1 VGSGAGLPSRQ
12 CDAPLHG
19 VTPLSK
25 STTNIAASVRQR
37 LLNRARE
44 KQEDFALLLTK
55 YALERVLYRL
65 SQSEYERIF
74 VLKGALLFEL
84 WTEQTH
90 RPTRDADFLGQGDN
104 DPGRLEAIFRNV
116 CALSVENDGL
126 VFDPSTVKA
135 QRIKEDEDYEG
146 VRITFLALLDR
157 ARIPIQI
164 DIGFGDIIT
173 PAPQKAAFPTL
184 LDSPQPVLLTYPRE
198 TVVAEKFEAMVKLG
212 ITNSRMK
219 DFYDLCALA
228 ELFSFDGGVLLE
240 AIQKTF
246 ERRKTPLPTAKQTL
260 FIFTPAFYED
270 EMKNRQWNAFVT
282 KNRLNIRP
290 ISLRQAISDIERF
303 LWPLLT
309 ATAIGTSERMTWPAN
324 GPWT

>member
-1 VGSGAGLPSRQ
+1 MPSRQ
-12 CDAPLHG
+12 CDAPIHG

-25 STTNIAASVRQR
+25 PATNIAASVRQR

-65 SQSEYERIF
+65 SRSEYERIF

-104 DPGRLEAIFRNV
+104 DPGRLEAIFRDI
-116 CALSVENDGL
+116 CALSVEDDGL

-135 QRIKEDEDYEG
+135 QRIREDEDYEG
-146 VRITFLALLDR
+146 VRVTFLALLDR
-157 ARIPIQI
+157 ARISIQI
-164 DIGFGDIIT
+164 DIGFGDVIT
-173 PAPQKAAFPTL
+173 PAPEKVAFPTL

-219 DFYDLCALA
+219 DFYDLRALA
-228 ELFSFDGGVLLE
+228 ELFSFEGGVLLE
-240 AIQKTF
+240 AIKRTF
-246 ERRKTPLPTAKQTL
+246 ERRKTPLPTAKQPP
-260 FIFTPAFYED
+260 FIFKPEFYED

-282 KNRLNIRP
+282 KNRLNIGL
-290 ISLRQAISDIERF
+290 ISLQQAISDIERF

-309 ATAIGTSERMTWPAN
+309 ADTLGSPERLTWPAN

>member
-12 CDAPLHG
+12 CDAPVHG

-25 STTNIAASVRQR
+25 FTTNIAASVRQW

-65 SQSEYERIF
+65 SQS
-74 VLKGALLFEL
+74 
-84 WTEQTH
+84 T
-90 RPTRDADFLGQGDN
+90 PTRDVDFLGQGDN
-104 DPGRLEAIFRNV
+104 DPGRLEAIFRDV
-116 CALSVENDGL
+116 CALSVEDDGL

-135 QRIKEDEDYEG
+135 QRIREDEDYEG
-146 VRITFLALLDR
+146 VRVTFLGLLDR
-157 ARIPIQI
+157 AKIPIQI

-173 PAPQKAAFPTL
+173 PAPQKVAFPTL

-219 DFYDLCALA
+219 DFYDLRALA
-228 ELFSFDGGVLLE
+228 ELFSFGWRTSGSD
-240 AIQKTF
+240 QKDIREEK
-246 ERRKTPLPTAKQTL
+246 ERRL
-260 FIFTPAFYED
+260 FPQRS
-270 EMKNRQWNAFVT
+270 NRH
-282 KNRLNIRP
+282 L
-290 ISLRQAISDIERF
+290 SLRLHSLR
-303 LWPLLT
+303 T
-309 ATAIGTSERMTWPAN
+309 K
-324 GPWT
+324 

>member
-1 VGSGAGLPSRQ
+1 MGSGAGLPSRQ

-19 VTPLSK
+19 VTALSK
-25 STTNIAASVRQR
+25 PATNIAASVRQR

-44 KQEDFALLLTK
+44 KHEDFALLLTK
-55 YALERVLYRL
+55 YALERILYRL
-65 SQSEYERIF
+65 SQSKYERIF

-104 DPGRLEAIFRNV
+104 DPGRLEAIFRDV
-116 CALSVENDGL
+116 CALSVEGDGL
-126 VFDPSTVKA
+126 VFDSSTVKA
-135 QRIKEDEDYEG
+135 QRIREDEDYEG
-146 VRITFLALLDR
+146 VRVTFLGLLDK

-173 PAPQKAAFPTL
+173 PAPEKVAFPTL

-198 TVVAEKFEAMVKLG
+198 TVIAEKFEAMVKLG

-219 DFYDLCALA
+219 DFYDLRVLA

-240 AIQKTF
+240 AIKRTF
-246 ERRKTPLPTAKQTL
+246 ERRKTPLPIAKKPP
-260 FIFTPAFYED
+260 FIFTPAFFED

-282 KNRLNIRP
+282 KNRLTVGP

-309 ATAIGTSERMTWPAN
+309 TDAIGSPEQLTWPVN